1 MPSRHVSEVIRLA
14 PALVY
19 AWTRDT
25 AHLPLWASGLASAP
39 GRRDGH
45 DFVVRSPMGEVRVRF
60 TPRNEYGVLDHTV
73 TLPDGTQVLNPVRV
87 IAHPEGAEIV
97 FTVRQLG
104 SSDAQSAADV
114 ATVTADLRRLKEL
127 LEA

>member
-1 MPSRHVSEVIRLA
+1 M
-14 PALVY
+14 
-19 AWTRDT
+19 
-25 AHLPLWASGLASAP
+25 
-39 GRRDGH
+39 
-45 DFVVRSPMGEVRVRF
+45 RF